1 MDETAEEVMDEVGDD
16 DLRDLVGALHEES
29 EAEVRMLFH
38 YDGEA
43 TDARFVRDDV
53 RELYPGEQLDD
64 RMHTLMMKGLGDPPN
79 QGALHDYGD
88 LEATVRLYEEVVVAY
103 FPDDEWSG
111 VIVVLER
118 DRETFVDGILEKLD

>member
-38 YDGEA
+38 YDGEE
-43 TDARFVRDDV
+43 TVARFVREDV

-79 QGALHDYGD
+79 QNKLHDYGD

-118 DRETFVDGILEKLD
+118 DRETFVDDILAELN

>member
-16 DLRDLVGALHEES
+16 DLRSLVSSLQEES
-29 EAEVRMLFH
+29 EADVRMLFH
-38 YDGEA
+38 YDGEDA
-43 TDARFVRDDV
+43 DARYVREDV

-64 RMHTLMMKGLGDPPN
+64 RMRALMMKGMSDPPN
-79 QGALHDYGD
+79 QGPLQDYGD
-88 LEATVRLYEEVVVAY
+88 LEATVRWYGEVVVAY

-118 DRETFVDGILEKLD
+118 DRETFVDNILEELD